1 MAKNISTRQGLIALS
16 PIIILIGLFLTLSIA
31 WGDFYKVPLVVVFV
45 VASAYALFITNKN
58 HAAEVAV
65 EKNNIPRKLSIADRV
80 MVFSRGAGEKN
91 LMMMLWIFIL
101 AGSFAQT
108 AKDMGAIDS
117 TVGLT
122 LQLLP
127 SSLLLPGLFL
137 AACFVSLS
145 IGTSVGTVV
154 ALVPVASGIATSS
167 GIALPLVVAAVVGGA
182 FFGDNLSFISDT
194 TIVATRT
201 QGVKQSAKFRTNI
214 YLALPAALICFVMY
228 YFLGHSG
235 AAITNIPPI
244 ELLKITPYLLVIIAA
259 VSGLDVTLVLLLGNI
274 LSGIVGITTGSFGL
288 EGWFASMS
296 KGINSMTETILIAL
310 LAGGLMEVIRHNG
323 GIQFIIN
330 SLTRLIKGKRG
341 AEGVISALVAL
352 INCVTANNTVA
363 ILAVGKISNEIAD
376 TYGVNKSKSAS
387 LLDTFSCI
395 MQGLLPYGAQLLLA
409 SSLVKLSPV
418 EIMPYMYYNFVLGG
432 IAILSIIARYPRRYS

>member
-1 MAKNISTRQGLIALS
+1 MTKITTRQGLIALS
-16 PIIILIGLFLTLSIA
+16 PIFVLIGLFLTLSIA
-31 WGDFYKVPLVVVFV
+31 WGNFDKVPLVVVFV
-45 VASAYALFITNKN
+45 IASAYALFITNKN
-58 HAAEVAV
+58 HAAEMAV
-65 EKNNIPRKLSIADRV
+65 GKNNKPRKLSIADRV
-80 MVFSRGAGEKN
+80 MVFSRGAGDKN

-154 ALVPVASGIATSS
+154 ALVPMTSGIASSS
-167 GIALPLVVAAVVGGA
+167 GIALPLVAAAVVGGA

-214 YLALPAALICFVMY
+214 YIAAPAALICFAIY
-228 YFLGHSG
+228 YFLGNTG
-235 AAITNIPPI
+235 APITQIPAV
-244 ELLKITPYLLVIIAA
+244 EFLKILPYLLVIVAA
-259 VSGLDVTLVLLLGNI
+259 VMGLDVTLVLLMGNI

-296 KGINSMTETILIAL
+296 KGIGGMTDTILIAL
-310 LAGGLMEVIRHNG
+310 LAGGLMEVIRHNR

-330 SLTRLIKGKRG
+330 SLTRHIHGKRG
-341 AEGVISALVAL
+341 AEGVISALVAI

-363 ILAVGKISNEIAD
+363 ILAVGKISNEIAE

-387 LLDTFSCI
+387 LLDTFSCV

-409 SSLVKLSPV
+409 ASLVKLSPV
-418 EIMPYMYYNFVLGG
+418 EILPHMYYNFVLAAL
-432 IAILSIIARYPRRYS
+432 AILSILLRYPRKFS

>member
-1 MAKNISTRQGLIALS
+1 MTKITTRQGLIALS
-16 PIIILIGLFLTLSIA
+16 PIFVLIGLFLTLSIA
-31 WGDFYKVPLVVVFV
+31 WGDFDKVPLVVVFV
-45 VASAYALFITNKN
+45 IASAYALFITNKN
-58 HAAEVAV
+58 HAAEMAV
-65 EKNNIPRKLSIADRV
+65 EKNNKPRKLSIADRV
-80 MVFSRGAGEKN
+80 MVFSRGAGDKN

-101 AGSFAQT
+101 AGSFAKT
-108 AKDMGAIDS
+108 AEDMGAIDS

-154 ALVPVASGIATSS
+154 ALVPMTSGIASSS

-214 YLALPAALICFVMY
+214 YIAAPAALICFVIY
-228 YFLGHSG
+228 YFLGNTG
-235 AAITNIPPI
+235 APITQIPAV
-244 ELLKITPYLLVIIAA
+244 EFLKILPYLLVIVAA
-259 VSGLDVTLVLLLGNI
+259 VMGNI
-274 LSGIVGITTGSFGL
+274 LSGIVGMTTGSFGL

-296 KGINSMTETILIAL
+296 KGIGGMTSTILIAL
-310 LAGGLMEVIRHNG
+310 LAGGLMEVIRHNR

-330 SLTRLIKGKRG
+330 SLTRHIHGKRG
-341 AEGVISALVAL
+341 AEGVISALVAI

-363 ILAVGKISNEIAD
+363 ILAVGKISNEIAE

-387 LLDTFSCI
+387 LLDTFSCV

-409 SSLVKLSPV
+409 ASLVKLSPL
-418 EIMPYMYYNFVLGG
+418 EILPHMYYNFVLAAL
-432 IAILSIIARYPRRYS
+432 AILSILLRYPRKFS